1 MWVSK
6 RIVSIIAAVAVIAL
20 IITASGYSIAAIS
33 DGYACGVVVI
43 DAGHGGID
51 GGVKYGDML
60 EKEINL
66 DISNKLKTKL
76 ELQGY
81 KVVMTRTSDAAL
93 SDDKKADM
101 QARKAIIEKAR
112 PDIVISIH
120 VNNFTSDYRR
130 GAQVFYDDTNR
141 NRDVG
146 DRMQSVLNTYINERY
161 SGRSDLKALGGDYFI
176 TKCTKYP
183 TVIVETAF
191 MSNPADRQL
200 LKSDAYKN
208 DICDAITKAVAG
220 MLAEAV

>member
-6 RIVSIIAAVAVIAL
+6 RIVSIIAALAVIAL

-60 EKEINL
+60 EKDINL

-112 PDIVISIH
+112 PDIVVSIH

-191 MSNPADRQL
+191 MSNAADRQL
-200 LKSDAYKN
+200 LKSDTYKN
-208 DICDAITKAVAG
+208 DICDAIVKAVTG

>member
-161 SGRSDLKALGGDYFI
+161 NGRSDLKALGGDYFI